1 MTPEILN
8 LVNAYTSDKR
18 IHKNGNPW
26 ILLNMITSSNGLAT
40 LNGLSG
46 PLGGAADKALFT
58 TLRGIADIIIV
69 GYSTVRDE
77 QYRPPQLTKELI
89 TERESLGQAPLP
101 TIAIVS
107 NRLNFDERI
116 PLLSS
121 SEYHPVILTSSSSPE
136 ENRENISSTCEI
148 FISGEEKVDFKKG
161 VGTLSS
167 RFGKIILVEGGP
179 SLNSQFVED
188 DLFDELCI
196 TTSPLHSDDES
207 AIAATTDRSYPPG
220 QMLQDRRI
228 EVNEF
233 IFTRFLRNREN
244 NN

>member
-8 LVNAYTSDKR
+8 LVSVYTSDKR

-26 ILLNMITSSNGLAT
+26 VLLNMITSSNGLAT

-46 PLGGAADKALFT
+46 PLGGIADKALFT
-58 TLRGIADIIIV
+58 ALRGIADVIIA

-89 TERESLGQAPLP
+89 TKRESLGQSPLP

-116 PLLSS
+116 PLFSS

-136 ENRENISSTCEI
+136 KNRENVSPTCEV
-148 FISGEEKVDFKKG
+148 FICGEDKVDLKKG
-161 VGTLSS
+161 VDTLSS

-179 SLNSQFVED
+179 SLNTQFVEN
-188 DLFDELCI
+188 DLLDELCI

-207 AIAATTDRSYPPG
+207 AITATTDRSYPPG
-220 QMLQDRRI
+220 QMLQDRRM

-244 NN
+244 IN